1 MPVGACRC
9 ACGGG
14 APVMSVATRND
25 PATTNDRLAYA
36 VPASAGPPVARPPY
50 GALRAHLAGL
60 LDACWYRQSV
70 RAQLLLILI
79 LIELVA
85 ALVAGGVIIMKART
99 STTIEIDA
107 SMNLA
112 DVLVRETINLMPAD
126 TPPER
131 FLESLPLQERFARH
145 VRIAVRDAAGHPV
158 ATRPMQGAEKA
169 DGHARAPA
177 PAWFASLVSP
187 PIERR
192 DLPIVVRGRQ
202 LGSVLIFGEPGDE
215 IAEVW
220 ENLTALATVAALVNL
235 AMIAILYVLFGRV
248 LGPLTALGAGLLDL
262 ERRSFGVRLKRPQAR
277 ELAAIADHFN
287 ALAGALEGTR
297 AENAALYR
305 RLITTQDDERRNTAR
320 ELHDEVGPSLFGL
333 RANAGSLASVAAA
346 LPDAPARA
354 AVQERARDI
363 LAIVERLQS
372 INRGL
377 LMRLR
382 PMALGQVP
390 LADLLAE
397 MIRHRARQHPQVAF
411 PFTAAPLAASYG
423 EQIDLTIYRCVQEGL
438 TNAIRHAQARRI
450 GVTLAETAAGPASA
464 PPMGAPSA
472 TAQLELAIED
482 DGCGIAVPAPAGFG
496 LRGMQERV
504 LALGGACSVGRAKD
518 GGTRVRVVIPLLDRG
533 DGAG

>member
-1 MPVGACRC
+1 
-9 ACGGG
+9 
-14 APVMSVATRND
+14 
-25 PATTNDRLAYA
+25 
-36 VPASAGPPVARPPY
+36 
-50 GALRAHLAGL
+50 L
-60 LDACWYRQSV
+60 LDVCWYRQSV
-70 RAQLLLILI
+70 RAQLLLIVI

-85 ALVAGGVIIMKART
+85 ALVAGGVTIVKAKT
-99 STTIEIDA
+99 STQIEIDA

-112 DVLVRETINLMPAD
+112 EVLVRETINLMPAD

-131 FLESLPLQERFARH
+131 FLERLPLQQRFARH
-145 VRIAVRDAAGHPV
+145 VRIAVRDASGGPV
-158 ATRPMQGAEKA
+158 ATRPMQGAEKD

-192 DLPIVVRGRQ
+192 ELPVVAQGRQ
-202 LGSVLIFGEPGDE
+202 LGSVLIAGEPGDE

-235 AMIAILYVLFGRV
+235 AMIGILYALFGRV

-262 ERRSFGVRLKRPQAR
+262 ERKSFGVRLARPQAR
-277 ELAAIADHFN
+277 ELAAIADRFN
-287 ALAGALEGTR
+287 ALAGALEETR
-297 AENAALYR
+297 AENAALNR

-333 RANAGSLASVAAA
+333 KANAGSIASVAAA

-377 LMRLR
+377 LTRLR
-382 PMALGQVP
+382 PMALGHVS
-390 LADLLAE
+390 LAELLAE
-397 MIRHRARQHPQVAF
+397 MIRHQARQHPQIAF
-411 PFTAAPLAASYG
+411 PFAIAQLASSYG
-423 EQIDLTIYRCVQEGL
+423 DAIDLTIYRCVQESL
-438 TNAIRHAQARRI
+438 TNAIKHAQARRI
-450 GVTLAETAAGPASA
+450 DVKLAEAAPGHTPT
-464 PPMGAPSA
+464 PPGAN
-472 TAQLELAIED
+472 AQLELAIED

-504 LALGGACSVGRAKD
+504 HALGGTCSVGRASD
-518 GGTRVRVVIPLLDRG
+518 GGTHVRVIIPLPARG